1 VSARLAGPSPP
12 RDIRDGAWDRGLV
25 LLLALLALGL
35 RAWGNGYGFPQPW
48 ARPDELR
55 WVRIALG
62 ILEDPDPRWFE
73 WPTLHAYLQAAVYW
87 VWGHVRLAL
96 GHYPSWH
103 AFLNEDPDLYPA
115 DLVLIGRWLSALIG
129 ALTIPVT
136 WRLGE
141 RLGPARAGLWAA
153 LFMAVSFG
161 PVRDAHWAL
170 IEALLLLGIVAT
182 LLLVVRALE
191 RPTLGRFALAGIAAG
206 VTASAKY
213 SGVTLAVPIALAVL
227 RARKAEGRSALGTL
241 WDRRLLLA
249 AALVVV
255 AFFAGSPF
263 ILVSRKQFMDAM
275 FIRSWSYRDA
285 SFGTAIG
292 FVHHLVFS
300 LRYSHGLLMEVVGIV
315 GLLTLGFKSAGRMTI
330 VAYTLATYLAMG
342 PARIIPMRY
351 ASSLA
356 PGIVLGAAWALM
368 ALADRVPRHRL
379 ALGVAAVLLVADP
392 LYRDVRLDRLLS
404 REDTRVTAR
413 RWLDAHVAPP
423 GPILARDSKALRWGR
438 PALEDRYEVVAY
450 GNRLARR
457 RAAPWALLAE
467 SPTGYIPWAPEIH
480 AVLRE
485 VGTVAVVFDPYAPNA
500 RPVYDPHDAFFVPVA
515 GFEGVSVPG
524 PRITIYRLG
533 EASP

>member
-1 VSARLAGPSPP
+1 MA
-12 RDIRDGAWDRGLV
+12 V
-25 LLLALLALGL
+25 LLIALLALGL
-35 RAWGNGYGFPQPW
+35 RAWGNTYGFPQPW

-62 ILEDPDPRWFE
+62 LLEDPDPRWFE
-73 WPTLHAYLQAAVYW
+73 WPTLHAYLLAAVYW

-115 DLVLIGRWLSALIG
+115 DLVLIGRWLSAFIG
-129 ALTIPVT
+129 ALTMPLT

-141 RLGPARAGLWAA
+141 RLGPPRAGLLAA

-170 IEALLLLGIVAT
+170 IEALLLLGISAT

-191 RPTLGRFALAGIAAG
+191 RPTLGRFALAAIGAG
-206 VTASAKY
+206 LTASAKY
-213 SGVTLAVPIALAVL
+213 SGVTLAVPIAVAVL
-227 RARKAEGRSALGTL
+227 LARRKEGRGMLGTL

-249 AALVVV
+249 AALVAL

-263 ILVSRKQFMDAM
+263 ILVSWKQFQDAM
-275 FIRSWSYRDA
+275 FIRSWSYRDD
-285 SFGTAIG
+285 SFGTAVG
-292 FVHHLVFS
+292 FVHHVVFS
-300 LRYSHGLLMEVVGIV
+300 LRHSHGLLMEAAGIL
-315 GLLTLGFKSAGRMTI
+315 GLLGLGMRSAGRMTV

-356 PGIVLGAAWALM
+356 PGIVLGAAWILLELVRA
-368 ALADRVPRHRL
+368 RPRPRIVAGIL
-379 ALGVAAVLLVADP
+379 AAVLVADP
-392 LYRDVRLDRLLS
+392 LYRVVRLDRLLS

-413 RWLDAHVAPP
+413 RWLDGHVAPP
-423 GPILARDSKALRWGR
+423 GPIMARDSKALRWGR
-438 PALEDRYEVVAY
+438 PQLEDRYEVVTY

-467 SPTGYIPWAPEIH
+467 SPTGYIPWAPDIR
-480 AVLRE
+480 AVLEE
-485 VGTVAVVFDPYAPNA
+485 VGTVAALFDPYAPGA

-515 GFEGVSVPG
+515 GFEGVTVPG
-524 PRITIYRLG
+524 PRITIYAIAG
-533 EASP
+533 APP

>member
-1 VSARLAGPSPP
+1 MAGPSPP
-12 RDIRDGAWDRGLV
+12 RDPPAGPRERGLV

-73 WPTLHAYLQAAVYW
+73 WPTLHAYLLAAVYW
-87 VWGHVRLAL
+87 AWGHVRLAL

-103 AFLNEDPDLYPA
+103 AFLNEDPNLYPA
-115 DLVLIGRWLSALIG
+115 DLVLIGRWLSAAIG
-129 ALTIPVT
+129 ALTIPLT

-141 RLGPARAGLWAA
+141 RLGPPRAGLWAA
-153 LFMAVSFG
+153 LFLALSFG

-170 IEALLLLGIVAT
+170 IEALLLLGIMGT

-191 RPTLGRFALAGIAAG
+191 RPTLGPFALAGIAAG
-206 VTASAKY
+206 LTASAKY
-213 SGVTLAVPIALAVL
+213 SGVTLAVPIAVAVL
-227 RARKAEGRSALGTL
+227 LARRREGRSVPGTL

-249 AALVVV
+249 AVLVVL

-263 ILVSRKQFMDAM
+263 ILVSRRQFMDAM

-285 SFGTAIG
+285 SFGTPVG

-300 LRYSHGLLMEVVGIV
+300 LRYSHGLLMEVVGIL
-315 GLLTLGFKSAGRMTI
+315 GLLALGLKSAGRMTI
-330 VAYTLATYLAMG
+330 VAYTVATYVAMG

-368 ALADRVPRHRL
+368 ALAPRVRRPRLVIAPL
-379 ALGVAAVLLVADP
+379 AALLVAEP
-392 LYRDVRLDRLLS
+392 LYRDVRFDELLS

-438 PALEDRYEVVAY
+438 PALEDRYEVIAY
-450 GNRLARR
+450 GNRLAKR

-467 SPTGYIPWAPEIH
+467 SPTGYIPWAPDIR
-480 AVLRE
+480 AVLE
-485 VGTVAVVFDPYAPNA
+485 QTGTVAAVFDPYGPGA

-524 PRITIYRLG
+524 PRITVYRLA
-533 EASP
+533 EPPP